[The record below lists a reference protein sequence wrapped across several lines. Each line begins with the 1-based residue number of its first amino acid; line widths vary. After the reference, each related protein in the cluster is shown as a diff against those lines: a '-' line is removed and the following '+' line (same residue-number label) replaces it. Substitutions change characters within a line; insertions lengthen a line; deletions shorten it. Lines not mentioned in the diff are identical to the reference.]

1 MDNRDAK
8 KVVQEL
14 SSKPF
19 VCGKKFIEIDG
30 GYVITTK
37 EHFMHLESK
46 AAGLIEPVQHGQWE
60 KIWGG
65 DYLCSLCH
73 SIFSDDG
80 SYKYVPNCFKYCPN
94 CGAKM
99 NGR

>member
-19 VCGKKFIEIDG
+19 VCGEKFIEIDG

-37 EHFMHLESK
+37 EHFMHLNSK
-46 AAGLIEPVQHGQWE
+46 AAVL
-60 KIWGG
+60 
-65 DYLCSLCH
+65 LFL
-73 SIFSDDG
+73 
-80 SYKYVPNCFKYCPN
+80 
-94 CGAKM
+94 
-99 NGR
+99 

>member
-19 VCGKKFIEIDG
+19 VCGEKFIEIDG

-46 AAGLIEPVQHGQWE
+46 VAGLTNPMKCGLWIPHDDYDICSACGF
-60 KIWGG
+60 KCDNLCCLG
-65 DYLCSLCH
+65 DAN
-73 SIFSDDG
+73 F
-80 SYKYVPNCFKYCPN
+80 CPM

-99 NGR
+99 DGR